1 MQPIVNGIQDE
12 YSDSVAFI
20 SFNAKDSGDGQAI
33 FQNLG
38 LPGHPSIVIYSK
50 TGEEIYR
57 QFGIV
62 GFDDLDTVLINNI
75 ESEAK

>member
-1 MQPIVNGIQDE
+1 MQPIVNGLQEDYKE
-12 YSDSVAFI
+12 QVTFVA
-20 SFNAKDSGDGQAI
+20 FNAKDSGEGEAI

-50 TGEEIYR
+50 PGEEIYR